1 MWRSCEMLCSFLLRF
16 WHRRFQLLSSY
27 PVESLGTHPLS
38 RESIDR
44 LTTVI
49 FDTSLHSEPS
59 WEVECKV
66 SYCTAVCDQIWE
78 SNTYSAYV
86 HFSIT
91 IRFGTVLTRF
101 KSTIS
106 NHCTDQG
113 IPCKRGAVADSS
125 GLSIVQ
131 KEPPTQT
138 HSTHST
144 RDLLGTKTSHSPSW
158 QILIYSGRW
167 SQGFWFSSFSFS
179 MGRFGWFMLM
189 RKLNFQVSFKAATVT
204 KNHQKQ
210 WLIDVKGVGS
220 CPWSKSQECTVYLQV

>member
-1 MWRSCEMLCSFLLRF
+1 MWS
-16 WHRRFQLLSSY
+16 
-27 PVESLGTHPLS
+27 
-38 RESIDR
+38 
-44 LTTVI
+44 
-49 FDTSLHSEPS
+49 
-59 WEVECKV
+59 K
-66 SYCTAVCDQIWE
+66 IWE